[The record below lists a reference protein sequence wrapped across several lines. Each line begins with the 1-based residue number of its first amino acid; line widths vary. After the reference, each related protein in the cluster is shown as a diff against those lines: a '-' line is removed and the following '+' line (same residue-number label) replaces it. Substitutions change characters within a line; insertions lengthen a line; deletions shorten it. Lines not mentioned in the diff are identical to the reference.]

1 MNRLINAPFASLVSR
16 LRNSMNNSISPG
28 RPSRGSGNLGF
39 LGSPGFRLALAIA
52 SLAGMT
58 KNYVTNFGDT
68 TLVRCL
74 RRLLNII
81 PIGLTRSLLCRETV
95 PQRSETVLSS
105 RTKVRDLR
113 FLPAV
118 EMTEK
123 VTETKGEFRH
133 RHKRSS
139 LRNSRY
145 EPLVFVLLGLSLAG
159 CGTLSPRPN
168 PSRFFTLT
176 AIAQPGATATK
187 DSSNPGGISLG
198 IGPIRLPSYLDR
210 QEIVTRVS
218 PNRFDVSEN
227 DRWAEPLE
235 TNFTRVLAQNLAVLL
250 NTDQLVS
257 YPWEMNRRPAYQVEV
272 EVLHFE
278 TNAGGDVQLSARW
291 TVLDPNK
298 KIRLKSGETVL
309 TRQPATKSTDA
320 SVAALSETLGD
331 LSREIANAISAI
343 EGQKK

>member
-1 MNRLINAPFASLVSR
+1 MNRFTLPMSRFLLSRWKSSHR
-16 LRNSMNNSISPG
+16 LRSRSNPPLSPFFKG
-28 RPSRGSGNLGF
+28 GKF
-39 LGSPGFRLALAIA
+39 
-52 SLAGMT
+52 
-58 KNYVTNFGDT
+58 
-68 TLVRCL
+68 
-74 RRLLNII
+74 
-81 PIGLTRSLLCRETV
+81 PIGLKPLPSINSGQAFGKEGKGRFCADWREN
-95 PQRSETVLSS
+95 SAANFLE
-105 RTKVRDLR
+105 RT
-113 FLPAV
+113 
-118 EMTEK
+118 
-123 VTETKGEFRH
+123 
-133 RHKRSS
+133 
-139 LRNSRY
+139 
-145 EPLVFVLLGLSLAG
+145 LVFVLLGLSLAG

-298 KIRLKSGETVL
+298 KIPLRSGETVL
-309 TRQPATKSTDA
+309 TRQPAAKSTDA